1 MSCNLCS
8 SIPSK
13 EDVKATPWYDRYGS
27 CIVYNQKENQYEF
40 WVEVDDCY
48 YSHSY
53 LTLNYCPH
61 CGRKLDTFN

>member
-1 MSCNLCS
+1 MSCDLCN

-13 EDVKATPWYDRYGS
+13 EDVKAIPWYSRNS
-27 CIVYNQKENQYEF
+27 CIVYNQKEKSYEF
-40 WVEVDDCY
+40 WVEVSDSY

-53 LTLNYCPH
+53 LTLKYCPR